1 MWRRGGGRGLG
12 DDEKNYKLWS
22 CSFKFAEKLVQHPIK
37 GRTIKHHQEENFCK
51 RTKTSFAAAISPEC
65 KLNKTM
71 LKPPSALHHSH
82 SAHLLDLTL
91 LRGKSR
97 PNVCPLQQ
105 QCFITSLLRCCSELG
120 MGWLGM
126 SRKKC
131 MENISSILCYLC
143 PTPWPWW
150 GHGGMYPSCAGGLF
164 KFLSQLRTSAQKQ
177 STAPS
182 IAAIWITLKNDSFRT
197 QVEWGGWRKCTI
209 FIPCFM
215 LASHFTIA

>member
-1 MWRRGGGRGLG
+1 MAAGRALG

-37 GRTIKHHQEENFCK
+37 GRTIKHHQEQNFCK

-82 SAHLLDLTL
+82 SAHHLDLTL
-91 LRGKSR
+91 LGGKSR

-105 QCFITSLLRCCSELG
+105 HCFITSSLRCCSELG

-131 MENISSILCYLC
+131 MENISSILWYLC

-164 KFLSQLRTSAQKQ
+164 KFLSQLRTSETKHSTFNCSSMNNAQKWFFPH
-177 STAPS
+177 SSWVRGMEEVHHIYTP
-182 IAAIWITLKNDSFRT
+182 LYVSFAFYNR
-197 QVEWGGWRKCTI
+197 VKI
-209 FIPCFM
+209 FG
-215 LASHFTIA
+215 

>member
-1 MWRRGGGRGLG
+1 MWRRGLG

-37 GRTIKHHQEENFCK
+37 GRTIKHHQEQNFCK

-91 LRGKSR
+91 LGGKSR
-97 PNVCPLQQ
+97 PNVCQKH
-105 QCFITSLLRCCSELG
+105 CFITSLLRCCSELG
-120 MGWLGM
+120 NWA
-126 SRKKC
+126 
-131 MENISSILCYLC
+131 C
-143 PTPWPWW
+143 PEKSAWKIFLQFYVICAPHP
-150 GHGGMYPSCAGGLF
+150 GHDGDTVACIRAVLAVCLSFSHSCAP
-164 KFLSQLRTSAQKQ
+164 QPAQKQ